1 MRRMIITSSLL
12 LALSATAMASQVYK
26 WVDAQGV
33 THFSSQPPRGQQ
45 ATSINTAAPPPAKPV
60 EAAEPDVIPTFE
72 SISDPEQAAIDKK
85 VRQEVAAKEAER
97 KKYCEDVRTNLAQLQ
112 NNPRLRMEVDGEV
125 RRINEEERQER
136 ISAAQKAIAD
146 NCQ

>member
-12 LALSATAMASQVYK
+12 LAMSTTAMASQVYK

-33 THFSSQPPRGQQ
+33 THFSAQPPQGQE
-45 ATSINTAAPPPAKPV
+45 ATSINTAVPAAKP
-60 EAAEPDVIPTFE
+60 AASETPKPAPTFE
-72 SISDPEQAAIDKK
+72 SIADPEQAAINEKIKQD
-85 VRQEVAAKEAER
+85 VAAKEAER
-97 KKYCEDVRTNLAQLQ
+97 KKYCADVRTNLAQLQ

-125 RRINEEERQER
+125 RRLSEDERQAR
-136 ISAAQKAIAD
+136 ISETQKSIAD